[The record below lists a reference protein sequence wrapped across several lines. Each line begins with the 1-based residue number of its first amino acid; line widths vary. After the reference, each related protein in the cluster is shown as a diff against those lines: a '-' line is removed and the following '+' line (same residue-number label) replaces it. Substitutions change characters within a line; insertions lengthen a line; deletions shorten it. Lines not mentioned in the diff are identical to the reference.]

1 MQVSEKNADD
11 VLANDM
17 RQAMRRLA
25 ASVVIVTASDGVNR
39 YAMAATAST
48 SVSMDPPS
56 MLVCVNRGASIYP
69 VLEQQDYFC
78 ITILGHRHH
87 EISVACSNK
96 ARREE
101 RFAVGN
107 WQTDP
112 ETGTPYLADA
122 PANLI
127 CARAELHAY
136 GSHGIFIGRV
146 KSIRLHG
153 TVTPLVYID
162 GRYTTTHE

>member
-1 MQVSEKNADD
+1 MQVREATADR
-11 VLANDM
+11 VLADDM

-25 ASVVIVTASDGVNR
+25 ASVVIVTASDGARR

-56 MLVCVNRGASIYP
+56 MLICVNRNASIYP
-69 VLEQQDYFC
+69 ILEKQDYFC
-78 ITILGHRHH
+78 ITMLGHHHH
-87 EISVACSNK
+87 EISMACSGK
-96 ARREE
+96 SKGEQ
-101 RFAVGN
+101 RFEVGD
-107 WQTDP
+107 WQIDP

-122 PANLI
+122 QASLV
-127 CARAELHAY
+127 CAREAIHSY

-146 KSIRLHG
+146 RSIRLHG
-153 TVTPLVYID
+153 TVMPLIYVD